1 MSLLITQV
9 QRYGSNH
16 FYGDSYQKERF
27 GVDVYISYL
36 NKKIGEVSA
45 ENDKY
50 YQTLPNI
57 FNVSSIFGLPLYV
70 AKNHFMNCTEW
81 LDRVDIYDEQMNIHY
96 QETSRWDDSF
106 ILVEV
111 TLSIF
116 SPTQESPSNRSSTYR
131 TTTFINL
138 INSTTTQWIRSY
150 QFSQSAAVATS
161 PSRKYDSTSTLCS
174 RLSL

>member
-9 QRYGSNH
+9 QRYGSNQ
-16 FYGDSYQKERF
+16 FYRDSYKKERF

-70 AKNHFMNCTEW
+70 SKNHFMNCSEW
-81 LDRVDIYDEQMNIHY
+81 LGKVDIYDEQMNIHY
-96 QETSRWDDSF
+96 QETSQWDDSF

-111 TLSIF
+111 IL
-116 SPTQESPSNRSSTYR
+116 
-131 TTTFINL
+131 
-138 INSTTTQWIRSY
+138 
-150 QFSQSAAVATS
+150 
-161 PSRKYDSTSTLCS
+161 
-174 RLSL
+174 